1 MREIL
6 AFAATTA
13 SYSFPAKSTACDP
26 VGAEFLNHDTS
37 AARAKSVSTRTGG
50 TNMKTATFTF
60 GLASVA
66 LSMALGTTHA
76 AAQTPRANGETVG
89 IQNYASTTGNMHAIV
104 AKEKGFCEK
113 YNFKCEIKTI
123 NSTSLG

>member
-1 MREIL
+1 
-6 AFAATTA
+6 
-13 SYSFPAKSTACDP
+13 
-26 VGAEFLNHDTS
+26 
-37 AARAKSVSTRTGG
+37 
-50 TNMKTATFTF
+50 MKTVTFTF
-60 GLASVA
+60 GLLA
-66 LSMALGTTHA
+66 LALGVTHA

-123 NSTSLG
+123 NSTSLGLQALVGKTCLLYTSDAADE